1 MGKAYIVWL
10 VNIHAL
16 LCGLNPSGDF
26 PASEM
31 PGPTPPT
38 HTPHLFHLQIFR
50 CLIISLHTMIQLLWI
65 CMPHTRRSVKKGL
78 EFRRRQ
84 TLQNLFLFL
93 PVCIKCRGLNR
104 SARVASAQC
113 WWQPRPQK
121 VLMCLL
127 GKSLEKRSQRCY
139 LSSQLALRSEVPF
152 QCHVSE
158 SEHTLLH
165 LLSGF
170 KSSSKKEGIESGGTG
185 MHADVVNPCSSIY
198 RSRANPEGC
207 L

>member
-65 CMPHTRRSVKKGL
+65 CMPHTRRSVKRGL

-93 PVCIKCRGLNR
+93 PVCIQSSFKREQYSYWHVKKLT
-104 SARVASAQC
+104 ASLKYILKFFSNAIYF
-113 WWQPRPQK
+113 QK
-121 VLMCLL
+121 IKVVILKRQSHSGGL
-127 GKSLEKRSQRCY
+127 GKQ
-139 LSSQLALRSEVPF
+139 F
-152 QCHVSE
+152 
-158 SEHTLLH
+158 
-165 LLSGF
+165 
-170 KSSSKKEGIESGGTG
+170 
-185 MHADVVNPCSSIY
+185 
-198 RSRANPEGC
+198 
-207 L
+207 